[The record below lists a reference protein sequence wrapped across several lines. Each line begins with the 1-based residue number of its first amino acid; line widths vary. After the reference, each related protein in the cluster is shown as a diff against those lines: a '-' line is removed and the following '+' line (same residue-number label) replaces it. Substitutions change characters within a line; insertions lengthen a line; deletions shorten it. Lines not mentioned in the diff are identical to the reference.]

1 MGDWRRLTSYR
12 KDGHERQSSKK
23 RVESLVANTTER
35 QSQTPAII
43 PDNIPVTDLRLFNC
57 YEAFVTHSRF
67 SFFFFFFLARK
78 HFESSSW
85 TSCNNLA
92 ADVRATKLVKAKL
105 HILSS

>member
-12 KDGHERQSSKK
+12 EDGHEIQSSKK

-43 PDNIPVTDLRLFNC
+43 LDNFPATGLRLFNC

-67 SFFFFFFLARK
+67 SFYFFLARK

>member
-1 MGDWRRLTSYR
+1 MDDWRRLTSYR
-12 KDGHERQSSKK
+12 EDGHERQSSKK

-43 PDNIPVTDLRLFNC
+43 LDNFPVTGLRLFNC

-67 SFFFFFFLARK
+67 SFFFLLARK